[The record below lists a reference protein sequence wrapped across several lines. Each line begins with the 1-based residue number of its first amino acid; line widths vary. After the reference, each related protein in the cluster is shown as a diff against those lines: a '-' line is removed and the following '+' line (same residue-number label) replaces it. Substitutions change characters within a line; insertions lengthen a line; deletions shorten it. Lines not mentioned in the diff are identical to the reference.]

1 MIKNVNKISIIGGP
15 GTGKSTLAKNLGK
28 EFKLPVYHIDGI
40 HHLENWE
47 TRDKEERDKI
57 ILDIINGSK
66 WVIDGTY
73 KTTLEK
79 RLQKSDMIIFLNYST
94 MARLK
99 GIFSRYFKIKGKER
113 PEIPGCKEK
122 MEWKFIKF
130 TINWNKTKGSMID
143 EVLERYKDKKIIVF
157 KNRRKLN
164 RWYQVEFN
172 KKIEL

>member
-15 GTGKSTLAKNLGK
+15 GTGKSTLANNLGK
-28 EFKLPVYHIDGI
+28 ELKLPVYHLDGI
-40 HHLENWE
+40 HHLEDWKI
-47 TRDKEERDKI
+47 RDKEERDKI
-57 ILDIINGSK
+57 ILDIVNQSK

-73 KTTLEK
+73 KTTLEE
-79 RLQKSDMIIFLNYST
+79 RLQKSDMIIFLSYST
-94 MARLK
+94 IARLK

-130 TINWNKTKGSMID
+130 TMNWNKTKRNTID
-143 EVLERYKDKKIIVF
+143 EVLERNKDKKIIVF

-164 RWYQVEFN
+164 KWYQEEFD